1 MNMPESQGIYV
12 ISDCR
17 NREADDLL
25 EITEEI
31 LSAGISLFQFR
42 DKNSKYEVK
51 KILAK
56 KLQALCRKYKTPF
69 IINDDVELAKEISAD
84 GVHLGR
90 YDMSIDKARNI
101 LGRKIIGVSCY
112 NDLGY
117 AISAERLGVDYV
129 AFGSFFNS
137 PTKPDTKK
145 VEIELL
151 VKSKSKLKIP
161 IVAIGG
167 ITPENGKQ
175 LVKSKV
181 DFLAV
186 ISGIYQSENIRDSVK
201 TYKKLFY

>member
-1 MNMPESQGIYV
+1 MNMPKSQGIYV
-12 ISDCR
+12 ISDCK
-17 NREADDLL
+17 NHKANDLL
-25 EITEEI
+25 NVTEEI
-31 LSAGISLFQFR
+31 LDAGISLFQFR
-42 DKNSKYEVK
+42 DKHSKYEIK
-51 KILAK
+51 KLLAK
-56 KLQALCRKYKTPF
+56 KLQLLCKKHKTPF
-69 IINDDVELAKEISAD
+69 IINDDVKLAKEISAD

-117 AISAERLGVDYV
+117 ALSAERLGVDYV

-137 PTKPDTKK
+137 PTKLDAKK
-145 VEIELL
+145 VGIDLL

-175 LVKSKV
+175 LVNSKV

-186 ISGIYQSENIRDSVK
+186 ISGIYQSKNIRDSVK
-201 TYKKLFY
+201 AYKKLFH